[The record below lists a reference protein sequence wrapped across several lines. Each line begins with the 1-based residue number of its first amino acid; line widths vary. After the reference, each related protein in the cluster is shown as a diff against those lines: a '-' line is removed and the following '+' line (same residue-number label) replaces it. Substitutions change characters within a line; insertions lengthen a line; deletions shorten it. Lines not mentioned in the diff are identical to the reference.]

1 MFTSRQVQAVQEYG
15 RTFPKLSRKIYIDP
29 PDPVERATMPV
40 VDTHP
45 TRGVIYY
52 ERSCGT
58 KTTEACHSISA
69 ALGKGCVSYVTV
81 RRWFISFSNG
91 EIDMKDKPRLGLCWF
106 WDAEG
111 MLFREVLVQGG
122 TVTSA
127 VCTHQLQQ
135 LAVAVRE
142 KCRKSP
148 RSPFFMTT
156 PAPTSLPSREKYPG

>member
-1 MFTSRQVQAVQEYG
+1 
-15 RTFPKLSRKIYIDP
+15 
-29 PDPVERATMPV
+29 MPV

-111 MLFREVLVQGG
+111 MLFREVLVQGE
-122 TVTSA
+122 TVTA
-127 VCTHQLQQ
+127 TVCTHQLQQ

-142 KCRKSP
+142 KRRK
-148 RSPFFMTT
+148 RSAVTLLHDDARSNFLRFREKCPGQATGARLGY
-156 PAPTSLPSREKYPG
+156 PAPPAIHSRHCPF

>member
-1 MFTSRQVQAVQEYG
+1 
-15 RTFPKLSRKIYIDP
+15 
-29 PDPVERATMPV
+29 MPV

-111 MLFREVLVQGG
+111 MLFREVLVQGE
-122 TVTSA
+122 TVTAA